1 MTDSVI
7 LDAPDAS
14 NTSPQYDGHLSFRS
28 GVNNMTNRRTTAAD
42 KWYMQRVYFQALRLR
57 EGLPL
62 AMLLFV
68 SISAWVFLCVKLTA
82 SAEEPVTLIA
92 QDPFQA
98 DDIDAAVSRGIAY
111 LVSQQKKEGAITDR
125 GHENAMTALAIM
137 AMASAGHQPADETPE
152 GAAMA
157 NGLKYLLGNG
167 RQDQY
172 GYFGASDG
180 SRMYGHGIVTL
191 MLTEMLGMG
200 IDATMDGKIHDS
212 CQKAIDLIVRS
223 QAVKKGANARGGWR
237 YTPDAGDS
245 DLSVSVWQ
253 LMALRS
259 AKNDGLNVSSTT
271 IDNAIEYL
279 KRSFTS
285 PLDNNGV
292 PRDIKNGF
300 SYEPNGGGPSFTMT
314 SAGLLAMQ
322 VCGQYESP
330 LVSGSSDWLLE
341 HPPKWND
348 RFILYGLYYFAQGM
362 HQRGGA
368 HAEKAAKLVSEL
380 LLPKQKANGAWESS
394 GGEEQNAGSVY
405 CTSMAIL
412 SLSVKYHYLPIYQR

>member
-1 MTDSVI
+1 MTFWQTNEN
-7 LDAPDAS
+7 PDMHSPVCCRRQLGRFDHVGFCVSLCLSLLAAGGGPIRAEDP
-14 NTSPQYDGHLSFRS
+14 NTP
-28 GVNNMTNRRTTAAD
+28 
-42 KWYMQRVYFQALRLR
+42 
-57 EGLPL
+57 
-62 AMLLFV
+62 FV
-68 SISAWVFLCVKLTA
+68 AVH
-82 SAEEPVTLIA
+82 

-98 DDIDAAVSRGIAY
+98 DEMDAAVARGIKY
-111 LVSQQKKEGAITDR
+111 LVSQQRKDGAITDR

-137 AMASAGHQPADETPE
+137 AMASAGHQPADSSPE
-152 GAAMA
+152 GVAMA
-157 NGLKYLLGNG
+157 RGLKFLLGDG
-167 RQDQY
+167 RQDPQ

-200 IDATMDGKIHDS
+200 ADPAMDSKIHDA

-223 QAVKKGANARGGWR
+223 QGVKKAANARGGWR

-259 AKNDGLNVSSTT
+259 AKNDGLDVSSKT
-271 IDNAIEYL
+271 IDHAIEYL

-285 PLDNNGV
+285 PLDSNGN
-292 PRDIKNGF
+292 PREVKNGF

-322 VCGQYESP
+322 VCGQYDSS

-341 HPPKWND
+341 HPPQWTD

-362 HQRGGA
+362 HQRGGNY
-368 HAEKAAKLVSEL
+368 AEKASKIVSEL
-380 LLPKQKANGAWESS
+380 LLPKQKGNGAWESS

>member
-1 MTDSVI
+1 MICLGPCSLFAIDS
-7 LDAPDAS
+7 S
-14 NTSPQYDGHLSFRS
+14 
-28 GVNNMTNRRTTAAD
+28 
-42 KWYMQRVYFQALRLR
+42 
-57 EGLPL
+57 L
-62 AMLLFV
+62 AH
-68 SISAWVFLCVKLTA
+68 
-82 SAEEPVTLIA
+82 AEQPTGTGY
-92 QDPFQA
+92 QDPFQT
-98 DDIDAAVSRGIAY
+98 DDIDAVVSRGIAF

-137 AMASAGHQPADETPE
+137 AMASAGHQPADSSPE
-152 GAAMA
+152 GIAMA
-157 NGLKYLLGNG
+157 RGLKFLISDG
-167 RQDQY
+167 RQDPQ

-180 SRMYGHGIVTL
+180 SRMYGHGIVSL

-200 IDATMDGKIHDS
+200 TDSEMDTKIHES

-223 QAVKKGANARGGWR
+223 QGVKKGANARGGWR

-259 AKNDGLNVSSTT
+259 AKNDGLDVSSKT

-285 PLDNNGV
+285 PLDSNGN
-292 PRDIKNGF
+292 PRDLKNGF

-330 LVSGSSDWLLE
+330 LVVGSSDWLLE
-341 HPPKWND
+341 HPPQWND
-348 RFILYGLYYFAQGM
+348 RFILYGLYYYAQGM
-362 HQRGGA
+362 HQRGGI
-368 HAEKAAKLVSEL
+368 HAEKASKLVSEL
-380 LLPKQKANGAWESS
+380 LLPKQKTNGAWESS

>member
-1 MTDSVI
+1 
-7 LDAPDAS
+7 
-14 NTSPQYDGHLSFRS
+14 
-28 GVNNMTNRRTTAAD
+28 MTNRRTKVAG
-42 KWYMQRVYFQALRLR
+42 KLYMLTVYSMGFHLR
-57 EGLPL
+57 GHVQV
-62 AMLLFV
+62 AMLLFA
-68 SISAWVFLCVKLTA
+68 SIAAWAFLCLTRTA
-82 SAEEPVTLIA
+82 SAEEPVATIA

-157 NGLKYLLGNG
+157 SGLTYLLGDG
-167 RQDQY
+167 RQDQH

-200 IDATMDGKIHDS
+200 TDTEMDSKIHKS

-223 QAVKKGANARGGWR
+223 QGVKKGANARGGWR

-259 AKNDGLNVSSTT
+259 AKNDGLNVSSVT
-271 IDNAIEYL
+271 IENAIEYL

-285 PLDNNGV
+285 PLDSNGN
-292 PRDIKNGF
+292 PREIKNGF

>member
-1 MTDSVI
+1 
-7 LDAPDAS
+7 
-14 NTSPQYDGHLSFRS
+14 
-28 GVNNMTNRRTTAAD
+28 MTNRRTKVAG
-42 KWYMQRVYFQALRLR
+42 KLYMLTVYSMGFHLR
-57 EGLPL
+57 GHVQV
-62 AMLLFV
+62 AMLLFA
-68 SISAWVFLCVKLTA
+68 SIATWAFLCLTRTA
-82 SAEEPVTLIA
+82 SAEEPVATIA

-157 NGLKYLLGNG
+157 SGLKYLLGDG
-167 RQDQY
+167 RQDQH

-200 IDATMDGKIHDS
+200 TDTEMDSKIHKS

-223 QAVKKGANARGGWR
+223 QGVKKGANARGGWR

-259 AKNDGLNVSSTT
+259 AKNDGLNVSSVT
-271 IDNAIEYL
+271 IENAIEYL

-285 PLDNNGV
+285 PLDSNGN
-292 PRDIKNGF
+292 PREIKNGF

-330 LVSGSSDWLLE
+330 LVSGASDWLLD

-362 HQRGGA
+362 HQRGGT
-368 HAEKAAKLVSEL
+368 HAEKASKLVSEL

>member
-1 MTDSVI
+1 MIWSTGV
-7 LDAPDAS
+7 
-14 NTSPQYDGHLSFRS
+14 PQGSAGPLS
-28 GVNNMTNRRTTAAD
+28 
-42 KWYMQRVYFQALRLR
+42 
-57 EGLPL
+57 
-62 AMLLFV
+62 
-68 SISAWVFLCVKLTA
+68 SISSSGA
-82 SAEEPVTLIA
+82 IA
-92 QDPFQA
+92 PPENPFQA
-98 DDIDAAVSRGIAY
+98 DDIDAAVTRGVQF
-111 LVSQQKKEGAITDR
+111 LLSQQKKDGSITDR

-137 AMASAGHQPADETPE
+137 AMASAGHQPADASPE
-152 GAAMA
+152 GVAMA
-157 NGLKYLLGNG
+157 RGLRFILSEG
-167 RQDQY
+167 RQDAQ

-200 IDATMDGKIHDS
+200 SDSAMDQNLHHA

-223 QAVKKGANARGGWR
+223 QGVKKGANARGGWR

-253 LMALRS
+253 VMALRS
-259 AKNDGLNVSSTT
+259 AKNDGLNVSSKT
-271 IDNAIEYL
+271 IEQAIEYL
-279 KRSFTS
+279 KRSYTS
-285 PLDNNGV
+285 PVDQQGK
-292 PRDIKNGF
+292 PRDAKSGF

-322 VCGQYESP
+322 VCGQYDSP
-330 LVSGSSDWLLE
+330 LVVGASDWLLD
-341 HPPKWND
+341 HPPQWTD

-362 HQRGGA
+362 HQRGGEY
-368 HAEKAAKLVSEL
+368 AEKASSIVSNL
-380 LLPKQKANGAWESS
+380 LIAKQKANGAWESS